1 MKPTGRGWKLIAI
14 TILLSSSSILFMD
27 PILMAASIISA
38 SILAASIVNC
48 IRRVRR
54 AGKVRVEPRKLD
66 VKIRAGER
74 GELLVKMYSE
84 TPFTIEEDHEW
95 LRCDSRIVE
104 PPSSL
109 LRFKV
114 GSDRSGKYELT
125 SLRIGVYDFFELF
138 KTDVRLPL
146 TLKAVIYPRIVPWI
160 IEALRLIGEGAAGF
174 GEAKGKRKGHG
185 FEYLW
190 SREYQPQD
198 PFKFVDWKATAR
210 LQKLMV
216 KDFLE
221 EAYGSIKIIYDI
233 RAHGPVSRDECAA
246 YFLSILVSIIQAGL
260 SPSIVLKSGDEL
272 ILDLEDVNPVD
283 MLKLALAYVVE
294 PHIVEEWDVYEL
306 FEPKSA
312 RSILDILREIKSSAL
327 EEVVKLKLDEA
338 LRRLRSF
345 LKKPK
350 THIIYVGCILIEST
364 FVKELAAMIADSG
377 GKLSILTPMKP
388 WLDSKDLEEAYLA
401 YHSHRKL
408 LRGLE
413 RMGAEIKFGEKVLA

>member
-48 IRRVRR
+48 IRRVKM

-95 LRCDSRIVE
+95 LGCDSRIVE

-138 KTDVRLPL
+138 KTELRLPL
-146 TLKAVIYPRIVPWI
+146 TLKTVIYPRIVPWI

-350 THIIYVGCILIEST
+350 THIIYVGCILIDST

>member
-66 VKIRAGER
+66 VKIRAGEG

-190 SREYQPQD
+190 SREYQPQH

-210 LQKLMV
+210 FQKLMV

-338 LRRLRSF
+338 LRRLRAF

-350 THIIYVGCILIEST
+350 THIIYVGCILIDST

-413 RMGAEIKFGEKVLA
+413 KMGAEIKFGEKVLA